1 MEVDELDEEEEE
13 HLVPTGLYAFPNPLF
28 APADDES
35 VVKAKKILSQ
45 HKVRTST
52 RDRTLDEMLPSFPS
66 RSQSGTP
73 RTPAAGG
80 GRDAPIEVGDAPT
93 PMSAAKDRPIEEAAC
108 SLVSVEGLR
117 EEVTKARH
125 HGKGVSSAACT
136 PS

>member
-1 MEVDELDEEEEE
+1 
-13 HLVPTGLYAFPNPLF
+13 
-28 APADDES
+28 
-35 VVKAKKILSQ
+35 VKAKKILSQ

-80 GRDAPIEVGDAPT
+80 GRDAPIEVDNAPT

-117 EEVTKARH
+117 EEVTKSRH
-125 HGKGVSSAACT
+125 HGRGASSEAHTRSTDSCGRPDEDHPGGRVRGHRRLAPVSVPDPAS
-136 PS
+136 